1 MLAFL
6 EEGSGRA
13 KSRWRQHLICCGSCR
28 KSESFATGVRGSAE
42 KDCVDEAGREASWKN
57 WTPQLKSLGF
67 PVGKWENRRSYKQ
80 GYKIDAK
87 ETKRAVMRL

>member
-6 EEGSGRA
+6 EEGSGGA

-42 KDCVDEAGREASWKN
+42 KDCVDEAGREAS
-57 WTPQLKSLGF
+57 
-67 PVGKWENRRSYKQ
+67 
-80 GYKIDAK
+80 
-87 ETKRAVMRL
+87 